1 MSKLQR
7 LEKLAVAVRSG
18 RLTRRGFLKE
28 ACALGMGLSAAS
40 AFLAACAKSD
50 KGGAGSEE
58 SGTGGAVNAASG
70 GEPLEKELNVY
81 NWSDYIAENTIP
93 DFEKEFGVKVVYDVY
108 ENNEE
113 MLAKI
118 QAGATGYDIVVPTD
132 YMVTIMIEQGL
143 LAELDPAAVPN
154 KKNLDPLFEDP
165 PYDPGNQHSVAYQWG
180 TTGYAW
186 RSDKISAGTDSWA
199 LMFDPKLKGKLT
211 MLDDS
216 REVINAALK
225 YRGYSLNTKSETELA
240 EAKKMLIE
248 QKKLLKAYISAPVK
262 ASLISGDVWAA
273 QLWSGDTFQAQA
285 ENDQIKYTIPKEGCT
300 IWTDNLCVLAS
311 APHKRAAQAFI
322 NYVLRPEVGAAIS
335 NFVAYGTPNA
345 AAMPLIDEASRNNA
359 SIYPPKEVLARLEF
373 LKDLGE
379 ATRLWDQTWTEIKA
393 A

>member
-7 LEKLAVAVRSG
+7 LEALALAVRSG
-18 RLTRRGFLKE
+18 QLTRRDFIKE

-40 AFLAACAKSD
+40 AFLAACAKGD
-50 KGGAGSEE
+50 KGE
-58 SGTGGAVNAASG
+58 SADNASTAATNAASG
-70 GEPLEKELNVY
+70 ETGLEKELNIY

-93 DFEKEFGVKVVYDVY
+93 DFEKEFGVKVTYDVF

-132 YMVTIMIEQGL
+132 YMVTIMIEQGML
-143 LAELDPAAVPN
+143 SELDPAALPN
-154 KKNLDPLFEDP
+154 KKNLDPLFVDP
-165 PYDPGNQHSVAYQWG
+165 PYDPGNKHSVAYQWG

-186 RSDKISAGTDSWA
+186 RGDQIKQTADSWA
-199 LMFDPKLKGKLT
+199 LLFDPSLKGKMT

-225 YRGYSLNTKSETELA
+225 YLGYSLNTKSETELA

-248 QKKLLKAYISAPVK
+248 QKKLLKAYVSAPVK
-262 ASLISGDVWAA
+262 ASLISGDVWVA

-311 APHKRAAQAFI
+311 APHKRAANAFI

-335 NFVAYGTPNA
+335 NFVAYGSPNA
-345 AAMPLIDEASRNNA
+345 AAMPLVDPAARENPA
-359 SIYPPKEVLARLEF
+359 IYPPPDVLARLEF
-373 LKDLGE
+373 LRDLGE
-379 ATRLWDQTWTEIKA
+379 ATRIWDETWTEIKA